1 MGLHE
6 AAQRK
11 TLADYSS
18 HPNGM
23 ERRLGVRDS
32 NELLKPAL
40 NEAGFLFPS
49 SFKAF
54 KSMEEK

>member
-1 MGLHE
+1 
-6 AAQRK
+6 
-11 TLADYSS
+11 
-18 HPNGM
+18 M

-32 NELLKPAL
+32 NELLKPAHD
-40 NEAGFLFPS
+40 EAGFLFPS